1 MEMFNSGSTALQLT
15 RNHLEERSPIARIL
29 DDHLGKVAS
38 YEARSLQLRCVS
50 RPGSQRLGR
59 LCVSPER
66 SVCIKK
72 VEHQRALSL
81 DVLGFVSSGCLA
93 CKFRSIDRV
102 ESEQAAGGESNST
115 NSRQVG
121 LLIEL
126 SLVRHT
132 PPSAVESPA
141 T

>member
-93 CKFRSIDRV
+93 CKFRSALRV
-102 ESEQAAGGESNST
+102 NKLPEVKVTAP
-115 NSRQVG
+115 
-121 LLIEL
+121 
-126 SLVRHT
+126 T
-132 PPSAVESPA
+132 PGRWDY
-141 T
+141 